1 MTNDPFAS
9 REPQI
14 AASILSANFS
24 RLGAEILDALDG
36 GADFIHLDVM
46 DGHFVPNISFGP
58 PIIRGVRP
66 VTSAFYDAHLMITEP
81 LRYAPMIVQ
90 AGANSVTFQVE
101 TVSDPAAA
109 AREIRALGCG
119 VGITL
124 NPATPLERI
133 LPAIELVDVVLVM
146 SVVPGFGGQKLI
158 PETLRKAE
166 QIKKRLA
173 SQQRM
178 EMDGGINLETIRSAR
193 SAGVDW
199 FVIGSAIFD
208 EPDRAAIISQLRAQL
223 RTA

>member
-1 MTNDPFAS
+1 MMTDPFQSDA
-9 REPQI
+9 PQI

-24 RLGAEILDALDG
+24 KLGSEILEALNG

-66 VTSAFYDAHLMITEP
+66 VTSGFFDAHLMIAEP
-81 LRYAPMIVQ
+81 LRYAPMIAK
-90 AGANSVTFQVE
+90 AGANSMTFQVE
-101 TVSDPAAA
+101 TVADPAAA
-109 AREIRALGCG
+109 ARQIRGLGTR

-124 NPATPLERI
+124 NPATPIETI

-158 PETLRKAE
+158 PETLTKAE
-166 QIKKRLA
+166 AIKKRLGRH
-173 SQQRM
+173 QRL
-178 EMDGGINLETIRSAR
+178 EMDGGINLDTIRSAR
-193 SAGVDW
+193 DAGVDW

-208 EPDRAAIISQLRAQL
+208 EPDRAAIIHQLRSQL
-223 RTA
+223 